1 MAETATGP
9 GDSKALDAELTSE
22 KTAVSSETATEQTT
36 SQQKVTGSEDSAQ
49 QLEPQSKENP
59 TKPDSSAVDDSK
71 PKMPSKNVQEGR
83 AWNNRDRGRGGRGR
97 GSRGD
102 YPRTSFKHNIK
113 SDLTTQEESN
123 DPVAIRKQV
132 EFYFS
137 DSNLYSDKFLFER
150 LGGHQNLPV
159 PISIIH
165 SFKRMQHF
173 QPLSAVV
180 AALKDSTTL
189 DVVDNDSCLQRKYP
203 LSVDLKDKPMVEIQ
217 KVYEDKAMAK
227 SIYAKGFGEEEP
239 GTQFDVEAFFSE
251 FGTTNS
257 VRLRRTPQRSFKGSV
272 FVEFD
277 SEETQKNFLELDPK
291 PKWKGK
297 ELLIK
302 SKKQYCD
309 DKVDD
314 IQAGKVRPR
323 SPDDNSFRGKQGHK
337 HHGSDELDWKTRR
350 EKDQAN
356 GFQDKRDRR
365 GNRRGFGS
373 SGQRGRGDRD
383 RDRRGQKVDRNE
395 EKRNDHSNAK
405 APTIESTSQVSTKVP
420 DAETPN
426 KATSSTIDAPVT
438 DTAVA
443 GKTTTDATESKVD
456 QAEPNTTA
464 AAHPSPSQESKKRP
478 LETDDDNALEEKAV
492 KVQKTEIDSE
502 PATSAPAPSTEESKK
517 RPRDDDDGATNED
530 KQAKLQKITA
540 AEES

>member
-1 MAETATGP
+1 MYA
-9 GDSKALDAELTSE
+9 DVKL
-22 KTAVSSETATEQTT
+22 K
-36 SQQKVTGSEDSAQ
+36 
-49 QLEPQSKENP
+49 
-59 TKPDSSAVDDSK
+59 
-71 PKMPSKNVQEGR
+71 
-83 AWNNRDRGRGGRGR
+83 
-97 GSRGD
+97 
-102 YPRTSFKHNIK
+102 
-113 SDLTTQEESN
+113 
-123 DPVAIRKQV
+123 V

-137 DSNLYSDKFLFER
+137 DSNLYNDKFLFER

-203 LSVDLKDKPMVEIQ
+203 LSVDLKDKPMLEIQ

-227 SIYAKGFGEEEP
+227 TIYAKGFGDEEP

-257 VRLRRTPQRSFKGSV
+257 VRLRRTNQKSFKGSV

-277 SEETQKNFLELDPK
+277 SEETQKNFLALDPK

-314 IQAGKVRPR
+314 IQAGIIRPR
-323 SPDDNSFRGKQGHK
+323 SPVGTFSGGKHGHK
-337 HHGSDELDWKTRR
+337 HHGNDELDWKTRR

-356 GFQDKRDRR
+356 GFQDKRGR

-383 RDRRGQKVDRNE
+383 RRGGHRGNRNE
-395 EKRNDHSNAK
+395 EKHNEQCVPRVRY
-405 APTIESTSQVSTKVP
+405 PPIVLILTIP
-420 DAETPN
+420 
-426 KATSSTIDAPVT
+426 
-438 DTAVA
+438 
-443 GKTTTDATESKVD
+443 
-456 QAEPNTTA
+456 A
-464 AAHPSPSQESKKRP
+464 AMPKLLP
-478 LETDDDNALEEKAV
+478 LN
-492 KVQKTEIDSE
+492 
-502 PATSAPAPSTEESKK
+502 PP
-517 RPRDDDDGATNED
+517 
-530 KQAKLQKITA
+530 AKLQQRHQTQRH
-540 AEES
+540 